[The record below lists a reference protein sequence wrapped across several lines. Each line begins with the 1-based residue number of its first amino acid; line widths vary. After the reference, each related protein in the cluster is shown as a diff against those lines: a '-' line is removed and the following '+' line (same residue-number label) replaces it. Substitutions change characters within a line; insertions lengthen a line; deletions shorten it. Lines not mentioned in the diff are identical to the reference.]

1 MEVAKVQTSVFV
13 FVESK
18 CFQSFCLIIF
28 KFVHLYTPDFN
39 GFNRIDGAAVPLGLF
54 ITSTEP

>member
-1 MEVAKVQTSVFV
+1 MQTSVFV

-28 KFVHLYTPDFN
+28 KFVHLYTADFS

-54 ITSTEP
+54 ISSTEP